1 MPSLFKIG
9 LGLLSVESALLP
21 FINQENEAMPKNLDS
36 ASVSL
41 LESLLHRP
49 DGVPHVNASVVV
61 NQSGLVLNAGD
72 MTFQSGLV
80 QMKENVMTDGKIYYQ
95 GDEPLTPGTNQ
106 FWYQHFA
113 PYEEGGSGRV
123 MIEFYDQDSIVA
135 IFKSN
140 DDNVGMGGTGVW
152 HQN

>member
-1 MPSLFKIG
+1 
-9 LGLLSVESALLP
+9 
-21 FINQENEAMPKNLDS
+21 
-36 ASVSL
+36 
-41 LESLLHRP
+41 
-49 DGVPHVNASVVV
+49 
-61 NQSGLVLNAGD
+61 

-95 GDEPLTPGTNQ
+95 GDEPFTPGTNQ

-135 IFKSN
+135 I
-140 DDNVGMGGTGVW
+140 
-152 HQN
+152 